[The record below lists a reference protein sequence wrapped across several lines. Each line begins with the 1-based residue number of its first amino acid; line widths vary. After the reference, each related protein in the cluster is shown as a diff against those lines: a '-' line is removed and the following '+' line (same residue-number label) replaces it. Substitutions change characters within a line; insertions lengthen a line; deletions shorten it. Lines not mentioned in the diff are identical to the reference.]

1 MGDAHNLRP
10 LFIARYNASDHHMA
24 ARSLDAFSSSIGT
37 KLLIAFSGLC
47 LFVFLIAH
55 LSGNLLFIIG
65 PDAFNEY
72 SHRLVS
78 NPLVYL
84 AEAGLLAV
92 FLLHV
97 LKAVWMVITNQA
109 ARPTRYAKRTW
120 AKTKNARSRKSLA
133 SSTMIV
139 TGTIILLFVV
149 THLATFKFGHYYE
162 TPAGIRDL
170 YRLQLEVF
178 SHPGYVVFYL
188 ACMTV
193 IFLHLWHGLSSAAQS
208 FGLDHPTW
216 TPRVLVAG
224 RVLAILIGGGFFLLP
239 IYTFIVARA

>member
-1 MGDAHNLRP
+1 MPPRRLHAL
-10 LFIARYNASDHHMA
+10 
-24 ARSLDAFSSSIGT
+24 SSSIGT

-47 LFVFLIAH
+47 LFIFLIAH
-55 LSGNLLFIIG
+55 LGGNLLFIVG

-78 NPLVYL
+78 NPLVYA

-97 LKAVWMVITNQA
+97 IKAVWMVIANQA
-109 ARPTRYAKRTW
+109 ARPARYAKRAW
-120 AKTKNARSRKSLA
+120 AKTKNPRSRKSLA

-178 SHPGYVVFYL
+178 SEPGYVAFYL
-188 ACMTV
+188 VCMAI

-208 FGLDHPTW
+208 FGIDHPTW
-216 TPRVLVAG
+216 TPRILMLG
-224 RVLAILIGGGFFLLP
+224 RVLAVVIAGGFFVLP
-239 IYTFIVARA
+239 LYTFFVARS